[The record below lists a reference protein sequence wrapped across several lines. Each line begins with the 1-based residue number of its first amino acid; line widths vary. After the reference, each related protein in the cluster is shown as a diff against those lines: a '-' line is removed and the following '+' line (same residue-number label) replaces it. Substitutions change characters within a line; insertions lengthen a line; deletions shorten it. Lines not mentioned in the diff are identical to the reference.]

1 MTKHKLLEDLKSH
14 FETIG
19 VIRNLA
25 QECNQKLIDFLLKDS
40 QYSNEYKS
48 RFFLESAGMLIF
60 KQQDF
65 LTFLDLKN
73 LSGSFTSYASKIGL
87 SSKTRGLLKASNEVV
102 LNFAYKD
109 GVLKGGQSKDEEK
122 QDEIFLMKF

>member
-25 QECNQKLIDFLLKDS
+25 QECSQKLIDFLLKDS

-87 SSKTRGLLKASNEVV
+87 SPKSRG
-102 LNFAYKD
+102 
-109 GVLKGGQSKDEEK
+109 GGY
-122 QDEIFLMKF
+122 